1 MTYVDVCHIYGMVRA
16 GYVPQFFS
24 LRLPS
29 PDVVYELLHKAGAG
43 ALVFDKSYEPIVTNC
58 PVPTH
63 VALEVQPQSAAGLP
77 LPPVSPAV
85 DADEVMMV
93 FHTSGS
99 TSGSPK
105 LVPCNRTWLD
115 AMIAKA
121 YHTTKP
127 NDATRQDVTTWL

>member
-1 MTYVDVCHIYGMVRA
+1 MDVCHIYAIVRA
-16 GYVPQFFS
+16 GYVPQLFS

-29 PDVVYELLHKAGAG
+29 PEVVYELLHKAGAG
-43 ALVFDKSYEPIVTNC
+43 ALIFDQSYGHIISDC
-58 PVPTH
+58 PLPTH
-63 VALEVQPQSAAGLP
+63 VALEVQPQLVADLP
-77 LPPVSPAV
+77 LLPMAPAV
-85 DADEVMMV
+85 DGDEVMMV

-105 LVPCNRTWLD
+105 LVPYNRTALD

-127 NDATRQDVTTWL
+127 KDATRQDVTVWL